1 MPEDPKRL
9 ERKLAAILYA
19 DVAGYSRL
27 TGEDEEGTHHRLS
40 AYLDVI
46 TASIEKHDGKVMH
59 FAGDAVLADFGSV
72 VAALSSAV
80 EIQREIAEHNKD
92 VPRDRQLNFR
102 IGLNLG
108 DVIADRNEIYGDG
121 VNVAA
126 RLQSLAE
133 PGGICISESVR
144 TAVGNKLPVD
154 YEFLGEQQVKNIEEP
169 VRAYRIPLSEQEAR
183 SPSTSTQAPAKPSL
197 AVLPFANMSDDPEQ
211 EYFSDGITEDITTAL
226 SNTGWYYVTARNS
239 AFYYKGKAIDVRQ
252 IGKELGVQYVL
263 EGSVRRMGEKVRVTA
278 QLIETGGGK
287 HIWGHRYDGTLADI
301 FDFQDQI
308 TETIVGTIEGMFQ
321 RAEAE
326 RVGQKRPESMEA
338 YDYLLHGLAY
348 MNKVTPEDT
357 QTALQYFY
365 KAIEKDLG
373 YARAYAYAAWC
384 YRREVQL
391 KGMMLSEE
399 QQTEAIRLMEAALKA
414 DKDDP
419 IVLWHAAGLK
429 AHFERDFESALSL
442 VERSLSI
449 DPNSPRAWNTSA
461 SIHIA
466 MGHSDTARKQ
476 AEHVVRISPRNPS
489 HWVSYTHIA
498 EANLQDMRY
507 QEAADGAKKALQLNN
522 YMVPAHLILAASC
535 AHIGRLDEAQA
546 AIKRALELNPE
557 LSIAKLPSLFAIARY
572 KNLDAYLD
580 GLRKAG
586 MPE

>member
-27 TGEDEEGTHHRLS
+27 TTEDEEGTHHRLS

-46 TASIEKHDGKVMH
+46 TASIKKHNGKVMH

-72 VAALSSAV
+72 VGALSSAV

-144 TAVGNKLPVD
+144 TAVGKKLPVD

-169 VRAYRIPLSEQEAR
+169 VRAYRIRLSDQEAR
-183 SPSTSTQAPAKPSL
+183 SPSASTQARAKPSL
-197 AVLPFANMSDDPEQ
+197 AILPFSNMSGDPEQ

-263 EGSVRRMGEKVRVTA
+263 EGSVRRVGDKLRVTA

-287 HIWGHRYDGTLADI
+287 HVWGHRYDGTLVDI

-308 TETIVGTIEGMFQ
+308 TETIVATIEGMFH

-384 YRREVQL
+384 YRRKVQL

-429 AHFERDFESALSL
+429 AHFERDFEGALAL
-442 VERSLSI
+442 VERSLAI

-476 AEHVVRISPRNPS
+476 AEHVIRISPRNPS
-489 HWVSYTHIA
+489 HWVSYTHVA

-507 QEAADGAKKALQLNN
+507 QEAADAAKKALQLNN
-522 YMVPAHLILAASC
+522 YMVPAHLVLAASC
-535 AHIGRLDEAQA
+535 AHLGRPDEAQA
-546 AIKRALELNPE
+546 AIKQALELNPE
-557 LSIAKLPSLFAIARY
+557 LSIAKLPELFPIARY

-586 MPE
+586 LPE